1 MRKINLTIKMDDLM
15 METAKWG
22 YTEGESMGDDAVKQ
36 RYLIQGPTDP
46 GHADLIRTA
55 FDDAWAELL
64 QILQAYVSVNECDC
78 HCGCGPSC
86 CEGLPKSDNLDGDYD
101 SEECDDFSVVLYF
114 PDNTRPTLPAN
125 IGRLCRRYMLMK
137 GRAEW
142 ELVTRQDPGMSNSI
156 AEMTARR
163 LKVEIISRTTV
174 GKLKKWNYGY

>member
-22 YTEGESMGDDAVKQ
+22 YTVGENIGDDAAKQ
-36 RYLIQGPTDP
+36 RYLVQGPTDP

-64 QILQAYVSVNECDC
+64 QILQAYVSYNECE
-78 HCGCGPSC
+78 CGCDC
-86 CEGLPKSDNLDGDYD
+86 CEGKPKGDNGDGDYD
-101 SEECDDFSVVLYF
+101 SKECDDFTVVLYF

-125 IGRLCRRYMLMK
+125 IGRLARRYMLMK
-137 GRAEW
+137 ARAEW
-142 ELVTRQDPGMSNSI
+142 ENLTRQDPSLSNSM